1 MTTDNP
7 TERVEPEPEPRP
19 EAQPETQPEPEAD
32 VLVPELVGSSEELA
46 PEAVR
51 KPVRKGRIAAI
62 AGAVLLVVAVVG
74 AAGYT
79 VVTVNG
85 ADRDAGDAVWKF
97 PKVSTEKAE
106 GAAKP
111 TGLAAALV
119 PYGPDGWSQGPD
131 LAEYGHDV
139 AFTGAQAAALRKES
153 LKELPAKQR
162 KPLEKEIDKQHTKG
176 LAMRSYV
183 STDEQASVYT
193 DKASTVSIV
202 LAQIADKTAVRNASR
217 FQNEFFDSLGVFRPG
232 PSINGYKNAEC
243 FLSPKSSDEKL
254 DTIYC
259 SAYQGEVLVTLT
271 AKSARPMQTYAIG
284 RLLQEQLDRIKDPGE
299 AV

>member
-1 MTTDNP
+1 MTI
-7 TERVEPEPEPRP
+7 EE
-19 EAQPETQPEPEAD
+19 
-32 VLVPELVGSSEELA
+32 PELVGGSEELT
-46 PEAVR
+46 PDAVR
-51 KPVRKGRIAAI
+51 KPVRGGRIAAI
-62 AGAVLLVVAVVG
+62 AGVVLLSLAVVG
-74 AAGYT
+74 GVRYT

-97 PKVSTEKAE
+97 PKSSTEKAV
-106 GAAKP
+106 GTVKAS
-111 TGLAAALV
+111 GLAAALV

-131 LAEYGHDV
+131 IAEYGYDT
-139 AFTGAQAAALRKES
+139 AFTGAQAAALRKEA
-153 LKELPAKQR
+153 LRELPLKQR

-193 DKASTVSIV
+193 DKASTVNIV
-202 LAQIADKTAVRNASR
+202 LAQIADKSAVRSASR
-217 FQNEFFDSLGVFRPG
+217 FQNEFLDALGVFRPG
-232 PSINGYKNAEC
+232 PTINGYKNAEC
-243 FLSPKSSDEKL
+243 FLSPKDTEEKL

-271 AKSARPMQTYAIG
+271 AESAKPMQTYAIG

>member
-1 MTTDNP
+1 VTTENQP
-7 TERVEPEPEPRP
+7 EQKPEQEPGAEPE
-19 EAQPETQPEPEAD
+19 TD
-32 VLVPELVGSSEELA
+32 ILVPELVGSSEELTA
-46 PEAVR
+46 EAVG
-51 KPVRKGRIAAI
+51 KPVRRGRIAVI
-62 AGAVLLVVAVVG
+62 AGAALLAVAVIGGV
-74 AAGYT
+74 GYT

-85 ADRDAGDAVWKF
+85 ADRDAGDAVWTF
-97 PKVSTEKAE
+97 PKVSAEKA
-106 GAAKP
+106 
-111 TGLAAALV
+111 TGGGKVSTLAAALV

-131 LAEYGHDV
+131 LEEYGHDV
-139 AFTGAQAAALRKES
+139 AFSGAQATALRKDA
-153 LKELPAKQR
+153 LRELPLKQR

-217 FQNEFFDSLGVFRPG
+217 FQNEFLDALGVFRPG
-232 PSINGYKNAEC
+232 PSINGYKDAKC
-243 FLSPKSSDEKL
+243 FLSPKDADEKL

-259 SAYQGEVLVTLT
+259 SAYQGEILVTLT

>member
-1 MTTDNP
+1 MTTEN
-7 TERVEPEPEPRP
+7 
-19 EAQPETQPEPEAD
+19 QPEQVPDQTPEQGQEPQTQSETD
-32 VLVPELVGSSEELA
+32 VLVPELVGSSEELTA
-46 PEAVR
+46 DAVG
-51 KPVRKGRIAAI
+51 KPVRRGRIAAI
-62 AGAVLLVVAVVG
+62 AGAALLAVAVIGGVG
-74 AAGYT
+74 FT

-85 ADRDAGDAVWKF
+85 ADRDAGDAVWKL
-97 PKVSTEKAE
+97 PKVTSEKAV
-106 GAAKP
+106 GAKP
-111 TGLAAALV
+111 SALSAALV

-131 LAEYGHDV
+131 IAEYGHDV
-139 AFTGAQAAALRKES
+139 DFTGAQATALRKDE
-153 LKELPAKQR
+153 LKELPLKQR
-162 KPLEKEIDKQHTKG
+162 RLLDKEIDKQHTKG

-217 FQNEFFDSLGVFRPG
+217 YQNELFDSLGVFRPG
-232 PSINGYKNAEC
+232 PSINGYKDAKC
-243 FLSPKSSDEKL
+243 FLSPKDADEKL

-259 SAYQGEVLVTLT
+259 SAYQGEILVTLT

>member
-1 MTTDNP
+1 MTTENP
-7 TERVEPEPEPRP
+7 TERVEPEPGPERRP
-19 EAQPETQPEPEAD
+19 EAQPDAD
-32 VLVPELVGSSEELA
+32 VLVPELVGSSEELT
-46 PEAVR
+46 PETVR
-51 KPVRKGRIAAI
+51 KPVRKGRIAAV
-62 AGAVLLVVAVVG
+62 AGVVLLSLAVVG
-74 AAGYT
+74 AVGYT

-97 PKVSTEKAE
+97 PKVSAEKAE
-106 GAAKP
+106 GAARP

-139 AFTGAQAAALRKES
+139 AFTGAQATALRKEA

-162 KPLEKEIDKQHTKG
+162 KPLEKAIDKQHTKG

-202 LAQIADKTAVRNASR
+202 LAQIADKSAVRNASR
-217 FQNEFFDSLGVFRPG
+217 FQNEFLDSLGVFRPG

-271 AKSARPMQTYAIG
+271 AQAVRPMQSYAIG

>member
-1 MTTDNP
+1 MTTENQP
-7 TERVEPEPEPRP
+7 EQKPGTEPGTESETEPE
-19 EAQPETQPEPEAD
+19 TD
-32 VLVPELVGSSEELA
+32 VLVPELVGSSEELTA
-46 PEAVR
+46 EAVG
-51 KPVRKGRIAAI
+51 KPVRRGRIAAI
-62 AGAVLLVVAVVG
+62 AGAALLAVAVIGGV
-74 AAGYT
+74 GYT

-85 ADRDAGDAVWKF
+85 ADRDAGDAVWTL
-97 PKVSTEKAE
+97 PKVSSEKAV
-106 GAAKP
+106 GGRP
-111 TGLAAALV
+111 STLAAALV

-131 LAEYGHDV
+131 IAEYGHDV
-139 AFTGAQAAALRKES
+139 DFTGAQAAALRKES

-217 FQNEFFDSLGVFRPG
+217 FQNELFDSLGVFRPG

-243 FLSPKSSDEKL
+243 FLSPKDADEKL

-259 SAYQGEVLVTLT
+259 SAYQGEILVTLT